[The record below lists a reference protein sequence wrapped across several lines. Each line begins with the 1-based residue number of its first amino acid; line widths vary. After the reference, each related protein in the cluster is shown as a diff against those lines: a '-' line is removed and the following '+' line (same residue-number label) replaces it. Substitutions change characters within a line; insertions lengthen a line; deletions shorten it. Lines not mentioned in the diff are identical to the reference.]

1 MLPIRAPV
9 TLLGFEAEQREQLQL
24 RVLQTLRVLAVAVP
38 ESFGGGGIAT
48 AVDGLRAWTATVVI
62 GGSPPTLMPA
72 LLDLIA
78 ALGRPFARDLLAG
91 GSLDDLLLLLHL
103 TSWKGRSRYDD
114 GEAAGRGGKPRRTGG
129 SSNDALLL
137 AEVGRRALHAL
148 ALLTRDESCAEVLCS
163 RGLVRT
169 LLTHLGP
176 YAGSALAPTDALTD
190 QRTLLSLLDVL
201 AASNGCGT

>member
-1 MLPIRAPV
+1 MLGKYVDRLCFVGPRNWT
-9 TLLGFEAEQREQLQL
+9 TLLR
-24 RVLQTLRVLAVAVP
+24 
-38 ESFGGGGIAT
+38 IAT
-48 AVDGLRAWTATVVI
+48 ITHWAAIRKIPTVLGDGVSSTARGRCTRIESERDALSDNVRSARIGLRIDVSD
-62 GGSPPTLMPA
+62 GNSKH
-72 LLDLIA
+72 
-78 ALGRPFARDLLAG
+78 LLAG